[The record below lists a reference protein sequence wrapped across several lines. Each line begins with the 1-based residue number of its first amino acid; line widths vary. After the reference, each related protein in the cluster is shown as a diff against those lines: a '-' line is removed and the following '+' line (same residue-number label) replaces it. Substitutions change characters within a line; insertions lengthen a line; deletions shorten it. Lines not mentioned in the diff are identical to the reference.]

1 MKRLPSA
8 EGFEWD
14 EANLAKNWD
23 KHRVTPWECEQAF
36 FNLPLV
42 VADDAAH
49 SAVEPRYYV
58 LGQTDAGRRLFIVFT
73 LRKRHIGVIS
83 ARDMSPK
90 ERRATMRKLKSSP
103 TFKTEQEEA
112 AFWALHDSTAYVDY
126 TKGTP
131 PVIPAPETV
140 DRNHFPPPAQVA
152 ARATQD
158 LGQQARRTVS
168 NPLEAVC
175 A

>member
-1 MKRLPSA
+1 MKRLPGA
-8 EGFEWD
+8 ESFEWD
-14 EANLAKNWD
+14 EANLVKNWD

-73 LRKRHIGVIS
+73 IRKRRIRVIS

-90 ERRATMRKLKSSP
+90 ERRTYHAQAQK
-103 TFKTEQEEA
+103 Q
-112 AFWALHDSTAYVDY
+112 TAV
-126 TKGTP
+126 
-131 PVIPAPETV
+131 
-140 DRNHFPPPAQVA
+140 
-152 ARATQD
+152 QD
-158 LGQQARRTVS
+158 
-168 NPLEAVC
+168 
-175 A
+175 